1 MTAREIYAILVFQGH
16 MPPGYVMDE
25 MRMYEIG
32 CLMPFLYLASK
43 DSWEQARLVGYIGAQ
58 THSTSK
64 MSMTD
69 IVTFPWEENGKT
81 RDTSMSNADKK
92 RLEEKAKQ
100 LEKQMN
106 KK

>member
-1 MTAREIYAILVFQGH
+1 LTAREIFAILVFQGH
-16 MPPGYVMDE
+16 LPPRYVMDE

-43 DSWEQARLVGYIGAQ
+43 DSWEQARLMSYVSAQ
-58 THSTSK
+58 THSTKK
-64 MSMTD
+64 MSVSD
-69 IVTFPWEENGKT
+69 IVSFPWEEKT
-81 RDTSMSNADKK
+81 QVHDTAMSNADKR

-106 KK
+106 RK